1 MAKITCRSQRG
12 FKLLLQQYLIAR
24 GVSIP
29 VEKRI
34 IIINMRN
41 KVINTLKRTERLI
54 LSFVWEVQGWFVTQ

>member
-1 MAKITCRSQRG
+1 MAKITCRSWRG

-34 IIINMRN
+34 IIIKMRN
-41 KVINTLKRTERLI
+41 KVINALKRTERLT
-54 LSFVWEVQGWFVTQ
+54 LSFVWEVRGWFVTQ